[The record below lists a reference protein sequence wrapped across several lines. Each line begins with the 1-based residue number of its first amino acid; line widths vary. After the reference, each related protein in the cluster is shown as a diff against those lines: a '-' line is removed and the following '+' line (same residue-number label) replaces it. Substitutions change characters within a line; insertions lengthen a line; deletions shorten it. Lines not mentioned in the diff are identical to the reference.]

1 MFFFFQAEDGIR
13 DLTVSSDVCSSDL
26 VVGRE
31 APEPIVAALAF
42 FSPVVDRAMLAH
54 ALDRLIERALQHP
67 RRIGWRGAVVGVP
80 AELEHGASWV
90 IAATLEDPTARPG
103 RIAPALPTPP
113 EPGAPARALVAL

>member
-67 RRIGWRGAVVGVP
+67 RRIGWRGEGVRGRAEVGP
-80 AELEHGASWV
+80 GGSWV
-90 IAATLEDPTARPG
+90 IAAAPKDPTARPG
-103 RIAPALPTPP
+103 RLAAPPRTRLQQ
-113 EPGAPARALVAL
+113 

>member
-1 MFFFFQAEDGIR
+1 MWRLAAGEVVER
-13 DLTVSSDVCSSDL
+13 

-67 RRIGWRGAVVGVP
+67 RRIGWRVPGVRVR
-80 AELEHGASWV
+80 AELQHGASWK
-90 IAATLEDPTARPG
+90 IAATPKG
-103 RIAPALPTPP
+103 PTPDRGRLAARRRTRP
-113 EPGAPARALVAL
+113 QQSPPPA